1 MASITPFLTAGRGY
15 VRLELDFTTP
25 ASNSLE
31 AKVWRL
37 VNGNTPVLIRDGAPA
52 LMSHSKAVIY
62 DTEMPFDVPLSYRAF
77 MPLNLDGGFESNIDG
92 WDLTHNTENASGGAW
107 ATVTRSTDYY
117 VPGTGSASIKAVPV
131 GTITGAVLVSEEVAV
146 TAGTSLTAIGNM
158 MVNKAYSPGIGLH
171 IRWYTAAHAFISTSG
186 SADDLWPSPG
196 EWGSYSIT
204 ATAPATTAF
213 ARIGMVVAGTP
224 DSTMAFYADEMYAS
238 LATSTVESSQVTFE
252 SGDNTGWWTDPLHP
266 ATMIKLQIDLRA
278 AACSSSGVAFL
289 GTGDRS
295 RPADSSILEIPD
307 AERGAAIFAT
317 RKAIRSSVT
326 VAALSALDQDRI
338 AALHATGA
346 PVLLQLPARYLE
358 APRYGLYG
366 DTSDGRIAG
375 DMRIPIRAF
384 QASYADAGPP
394 VGPAEG
400 VLGARY
406 VDLDLFGTFAAA
418 TAASRTWID
427 ALQGELS
434 TLT

>member
-1 MASITPFLTAGRGY
+1 MASITPFLIAGRGY

-37 VNGNTPVLIRDGAPA
+37 VNGTLTLIRDGAPA

-62 DTEMPFDVPLSYRAF
+62 DTEMPLDTPLTYRAF

-92 WDLTHNTENASGGAW
+92 WDLTHNTENASGGGWSTA
-107 ATVTRSTDYY
+107 TRSTDYY

-131 GTITGAVLVSEEVAV
+131 GTVTGLILVSEEVAV
-146 TAGTSLTAIGNM
+146 AAGTSMMATGNI
-158 MVNKAYSPGIGLH
+158 MVNKAYSAGVGIH

-213 ARIGMVVAGTP
+213 ARVGIVVAGTP
-224 DSTMAFYADEMYAS
+224 DSTMAFYGDEMYAS
-238 LATSTVESSQVTFE
+238 VAGSTVDSTQVIFE

-266 ATMIKLQIDLRA
+266 ATMIRLMIDLRA
-278 AACSSSGVAFL
+278 AACASTGMAFL
-289 GTGDRS
+289 GTGDRQ
-295 RPADSSILEIPD
+295 RPADSSVLEIPD
-307 AERGAAIFAT
+307 AERGAPIYAT

-326 VAALSALDQDRI
+326 VAALSAADGDRL
-338 AALHATGA
+338 AALHASGA
-346 PVLLQLPARYLE
+346 PVLLQLPAKYLE
-358 APRYGLYG
+358 ASRYGLYA
-366 DTSDGRIAG
+366 DTNDGRIAG
-375 DMRIPIRAF
+375 DMRVPIRAF
-384 QASYADAGPP
+384 QASYVDVGPP

-418 TAASRTWID
+418 TAASKTWID